1 MYQKILSEAIRELKD
16 EEFAELAKEEAD
28 ARERYVEE
36 TVLETDLAL
45 MLPDHYISDIAE
57 RIALYRELDEMEDEE
72 GLQAYESRLVDRF
85 GPLPLEAADLLETIR
100 LRWMAQVVG
109 FGKLVLKGGK
119 LIGVFHDE
127 EGSDYYKGV
136 RFQRVLDYLQS
147 NLKGV
152 QMYQR
157 NGALRLRVE
166 PVDNLEAA
174 MVILRRLSGTTAP
187 QKVHP
192 PEMPE
197 S

>member
-1 MYQKILSEAIRELKD
+1 MRS
-16 EEFAELAKEEAD
+16 FAELAREEAD
-28 ARERYVEE
+28 SREHYVEE
-36 TVLETDLAL
+36 TVLETDLSL

-57 RIALYRELDEMEDEE
+57 RIALYRELDEMADEE
-72 GLQAYESRLVDRF
+72 GLQAYEARLLDRF
-85 GPLPLEAADLLETIR
+85 GPLPKEAEDLLETIR

-136 RFQRVLDYLQS
+136 RFQRVLDYMQAYV
-147 NLKGV
+147 KGV

-166 PVDNLEAA
+166 PVENLESA
-174 MVILRRLSGTTAP
+174 MAILRKLSGTPVRAKAP
-187 QKVHP
+187 V
-192 PEMPE
+192 E
-197 S
+197 SGSNAD